1 MPTPD
6 WTVLID
12 DIATQRLRTC
22 TLCGGQVEQ
31 FAVDSWSNGT
41 VLAAVVLC
49 PPCQR
54 RDPQRVTVKALLEH
68 RYHPWEGT

>member
-49 PPCQR
+49 PPCQGVGKE
-54 RDPQRVTVKALLEH
+54 QRKISVGRWSPLHTA
-68 RYHPWEGT
+68 PC